1 MLKKI
6 FFVSLCLC
14 VFLCAGC
21 SRTVEFTQE
30 TSGDKGEKTQP
41 ENTIT
46 NTTTEEAE
54 NMLIKIVM
62 QDGQEMEFEL
72 YPSKA
77 PETVANFVALAEEGF
92 YDGLTFH
99 RIVEGFMIQ
108 GGDPE
113 GTGMGGSD
121 KTIRGEFLANG
132 FEKND
137 ISHERG
143 VISMARATNPNSASS
158 QFFICHA
165 DAKFL
170 DGQYAAFGKMTKG
183 YETLDALAKTPVRG
197 ETPVTK
203 PVISKITVE

>member
-6 FFVSLCLC
+6 LLFALCML
-14 VFLCAGC
+14 LMAGC
-21 SRTVEFTQE
+21 ARSIEVPKETTGTTSEFSSKYKE
-30 TSGDKGEKTQP
+30 GEIV
-41 ENTIT
+41 N
-46 NTTTEEAE
+46 
-54 NMLIKIVM
+54 IKITM
-62 QDGQEMEFEL
+62 QDGGEMELEL

-77 PETVANFVALAEEGF
+77 PETVQNFVDLAEAGF
-92 YDGLTFH
+92 YNGLTFH

-121 KTIRGEFLANG
+121 KNIRGEFAMNG

-143 VISMARATNPNSASS
+143 VISMARAQNPNSASS
-158 QFFICHA
+158 QFFICHD
-165 DAKFL
+165 DATFL

-183 YETLDALAKTPVRG
+183 FDVLDALAKTPVRG
-197 ETPVTK
+197 ETPVSK
-203 PVISKITVE
+203 PVIEKITVE